1 LVRTQAVENIFWIY
15 GEVLNNESVGNAKE
29 IMRKLSEK
37 NIGTRPFFYPMHLQ
51 PALHDEHSRTK
62 FCYPISE
69 NLAKMGFYLPS
80 GLTLSQEEISF
91 VSKQLKSIL
100 VH

>member
-1 LVRTQAVENIFWIY
+1 
-15 GEVLNNESVGNAKE
+15 
-29 IMRKLSEK
+29 
-37 NIGTRPFFYPMHLQ
+37 
-51 PALHDEHSRTK
+51 LHDEHSRPK
-62 FCYPISE
+62 LSYPISE